1 MNRLK
6 ERYRKDVVATMQNSF
21 SYKNINQVPKLEKI
35 VVSMGV
41 GSATQNK
48 AILDNAV
55 KDLTQITGRKPMVT
69 KAKKSISNF
78 KLREGVAIGCK
89 VTLRDEVMY
98 EFMDRLISIVIPRIR
113 DFKGVPINS
122 FDGRGNYSVGIK
134 EQTVFP
140 EIDYDKID
148 AIRGMN
154 ITFVTTAKTDEEGKE
169 LLRLLGMPFVKKSNA
184 ELPIVQDAPPAENVV
199 LEPKVTKKINDEKK

>member
-6 ERYRKDVVATMQNSF
+6 EQYKKQVAPALQKRF
-21 SYKNINQVPKLEKI
+21 GYKNVHQIPKPVKI
-35 VVSMGV
+35 IVSMGV

-55 KDLTQITGRKPMVT
+55 KDMEQITGRKVMVT
-69 KAKKSISNF
+69 RARKSISNF
-78 KLREGVAIGCK
+78 KLRQGMPIGCK

-98 EFMDRLISIVIPRIR
+98 EFLDRLISIVIPRIR
-113 DFKGVPINS
+113 DFRGVPVDS
-122 FDGRGNYSVGIK
+122 FDGRGNYSLGIK

-140 EIDYDKID
+140 EIEYDKVD

-154 ITFVTTAKTDEEGKE
+154 IAIVTTAHTDEECRE
-169 LLRLLGMPFVKKSNA
+169 LLKELGMPFQRN
-184 ELPIVQDAPPAENVV
+184 E
-199 LEPKVTKKINDEKK
+199 